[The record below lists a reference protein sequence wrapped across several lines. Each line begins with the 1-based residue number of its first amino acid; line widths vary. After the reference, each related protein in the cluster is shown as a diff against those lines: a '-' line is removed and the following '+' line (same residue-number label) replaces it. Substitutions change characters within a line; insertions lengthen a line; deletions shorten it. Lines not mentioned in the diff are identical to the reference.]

1 MKLET
6 VNKSLCF
13 GSQEAFESERE
24 GELRKALSLL
34 RIHLQETR
42 ISPQVSRV
50 LTCHAPL
57 HVWINFQHFTLYFP
71 CCEMAPR
78 ISVR

>member
-1 MKLET
+1 MKLER

-42 ISPQVSRV
+42 ISPQVMLLSMFGS
-50 LTCHAPL
+50 TFN
-57 HVWINFQHFTLYFP
+57 I
-71 CCEMAPR
+71 
-78 ISVR
+78 